1 MVVQKMFKKNIIL
14 IIVCT
19 LMLEPITLF
28 AAQNSFKDGSTY
40 RPSFAPAPTQ
50 PAPADDGQQ
59 TNSTLPETG
68 LAGETPLT
76 NDLTIPGETPSTDTG
91 MSAESI
97 AGIAAGA
104 AALVGG
110 GALIANALD
119 KKDRARAKVKTSDS
133 EVELPE
139 PDSQQSEGKAT
150 KSKTTAPTK
159 KVVVMGKAADPST
172 EPQETE
178 AADGATAEEKRT
190 SKSTATVA
198 TTTHAEPATTDAEAA
213 SESSAAEGESSP
225 RAPKVKS
232 SDDPLE
238 AELEKVKAAQKTLK
252 NDPKIMPLKE
262 AANQAKMAHDT
273 LSTEHS
279 GLEVE
284 RNTTKRSLV
293 EIQGAIQAK
302 SKEIKSKQDAGE
314 DTSAEVAELETLATK
329 KRGIKAIA
337 TAQDTSSNERIKN
350 LKALKEKQS
359 KAEKVLAKAQEPNKK
374 KLSAL
379 KRQVK
384 VLTEAQ
390 AESATLKE
398 TLTSSEKKLKA
409 AQAMHEASDTSES
422 KSLLE
427 QEQAKYDAH
436 AKALDDHRAK
446 TLKKVAKAAEGDPN
460 KSAKSSLLKR
470 LSGLMKRKKEA
481 ADSESDEAP
490 DDETADKKPSLFAK
504 AKKLLSRKKATADD
518 AESDTAETEAAQPKK
533 LTLLKK
539 AQKFF
544 SRKKPTADAAPA
556 DTPEG
561 DASTPK
567 KAAKDKPSGEP
578 DTSSA
583 EGDRED
589 QEKRLNASQ
598 VVNAEQAEARQRAVA
613 LGENL
618 VDGESLKKTGKGIAN
633 PAVEELKA
641 KQALFKARADAT
653 EQRPTATF
661 VKKSAIGKAGES
673 LLNGKAFTKT
683 PTVSPEVAK
692 RKARAAAAKVGK

>member
-1 MVVQKMFKKNIIL
+1 MFKKNIIL

-40 RPSFAPAPTQ
+40 RPSFAPVPTQ
-50 PAPADDGQQ
+50 PAPADNAQQ

-76 NDLTIPGETPSTDTG
+76 ADLTIPGETPSTDTG
-91 MSAESI
+91 MSAESM

-133 EVELPE
+133 DVELTE

-150 KSKTTAPTK
+150 KSKVTAPTK

-198 TTTHAEPATTDAEAA
+198 TTTPAGPATTDAEGG

-273 LSTEHS
+273 LSTEHAD
-279 GLEVE
+279 LEVE

-314 DTSAEVAELETLATK
+314 DTSAQVAELEILATK
-329 KRGIKAIA
+329 KREIKAIA
-337 TAQDTSSNERIKN
+337 TAQDISSNERIKK
-350 LKALKEKQS
+350 LKTLKEKQS
-359 KAEKVLAKAQEPNKK
+359 TADKAFTKAQEPNKK

-398 TLTSSEKKLKA
+398 TLTSSEKKLNA
-409 AQAMHEASDTSES
+409 AQAMHEALDTSES

-490 DDETADKKPSLFAK
+490 DDETVDKKPSLFAK

-518 AESDTAETEAAQPKK
+518 APETDTSETEQNKPKK
-533 LTLLKK
+533 LSLLKR
-539 AQKFF
+539 AQKLF
-544 SRKKPTADAAPA
+544 SRKKSTADAAPA
-556 DTPEG
+556 DTPES
-561 DASTPK
+561 DASTSK
-567 KAAKDKPSGEP
+567 KTAKDKPSGEP

-583 EGDRED
+583 EGDRTA

-613 LGENL
+613 LGEDL
-618 VDGESLKKTGKGIAN
+618 VDGESLKETGKGIAN
-633 PAVEELKA
+633 PALEALKTKQALLKA
-641 KQALFKARADAT
+641 KPDSTK
-653 EQRPTATF
+653 QRPAPTL
-661 VKKSAIGKAGES
+661 VERPAIGQAGQS
-673 LLNGKAFTKT
+673 LLKGKAFTKT
-683 PTVSPEVAK
+683 STVSPDVAA
-692 RKARAAAAKVGK
+692 RKAKAAAANAGKK